1 MIFLKICKRGGIN
14 RWKIQPLQRWK
25 AFILKAFY
33 GLLNK
38 FGFLGFSLYSCLF
51 QFFFSRWLDHF
62 LFINWFLT
70 FLFSSSF
77 SLKAAAIKVVELIF
91 EALVYLLNRF
101 GFSFLFCFCFFG
113 FFQIWMLFAFFVFY
127 KFQHKFRLLIYLRFQ
142 FWKLFITHWTIFINT
157 SLGL

>member
-1 MIFLKICKRGGIN
+1 MIFLKICKHGGIN

-25 AFILKAFY
+25 AFISKAFY
-33 GLLNK
+33 GLLNR
-38 FGFLGFSLYSCLF
+38 FGFLVFSLYSFLF

-62 LFINWFLT
+62 LLINWFLT

-101 GFSFLFCFCFFG
+101 GFSFLFCFCFFV

-127 KFQHKFRLLIYLRFQ
+127 KFQH
-142 FWKLFITHWTIFINT
+142 
-157 SLGL
+157 

>member
-1 MIFLKICKRGGIN
+1 MKNTTSATVKTSATVESFYFESFLWPIEQVWI
-14 RWKIQPLQRWK
+14 
-25 AFILKAFY
+25 
-33 GLLNK
+33 
-38 FGFLGFSLYSCLF
+38 LGFFSLFLSF
-51 QFFFSRWLDHF
+51 SNFFFSRWLDYF

-77 SLKAAAIKVVELIF
+77 SLRAAAIKVVELIF

-101 GFSFLFCFCFFG
+101 GFSFLFCFWFFG

-142 FWKLFITHWTIFINT
+142 FWKLFITNWTIFINT